1 MTDTAIVEEL
11 LTQCNIE
18 VTEKERFLKLLRKL
32 GEKNA
37 IAIQTIKT
45 VLEKILWN
53 HSVDIE
59 TLTTKLADAQ
69 AQLAD
74 AQAQLADAQAQLA
87 DAQAQLADAQDQL
100 AERPRPSTETHADS
114 AQLAERPSTETHA
127 VTAQLVEARAQ
138 LAEALAEIERLR
150 AQPHAP
156 SRAPRGAA
164 KHTEASDTPG
174 SASRRRPTGLLAVNS
189 CCELPH
195 PGRNPS
201 FDDVCQT
208 IRETPPSKL
217 IGVSYTAASKYDI
230 NPPISQTGEIMFR
243 DCLPHFKAILHTLHK
258 THIDPNVVKL
268 GPFFLNHTNNTDQIK
283 CCIVRLLR
291 AVQNR
296 AETEAVVTH
305 EPLALALLE

>member
-1 MTDTAIVEEL
+1 MTMTDTAIVEEL

-74 AQAQLADAQAQLA
+74 AQAQLADAH
-87 DAQAQLADAQDQL
+87 AQLADAQDQL

-127 VTAQLVEARAQ
+127 VTAQLAEARAQ
-138 LAEALAEIERLR
+138 LAEALAEIERLN
-150 AQPHAP
+150 AQPHAQDKP
-156 SRAPRGAA
+156 AA
-164 KHTEASDTPG
+164 ATHAECSDRRVPAST
-174 SASRRRPTGLLAVNS
+174 SCRPTGLLAVNS

-201 FDDVCQT
+201 FEDVCQT
-208 IRETPPSKL
+208 IRETPPRKL

-268 GPFFLNHTNNTDQIK
+268 GPFFMNHTNNSDQIK
-283 CCIVRLLR
+283 CCIVRVLR

-305 EPLALALLE
+305 EPLALAVALIE